1 MWGTSWKVKT
11 NKLINCLADATFGIY
26 LFHANCGVCA
36 EAGNAEALSKCIVY
50 LYQNKQLEEMFGSN
64 ARQYA
69 ETNVSKSKAVAMYLQ
84 VIETIVDK
92 EK

>member
-1 MWGTSWKVKT
+1 MGS
-11 NKLINCLADATFGIY
+11 
-26 LFHANCGVCA
+26 
-36 EAGNAEALSKCIVY
+36 EMCIRDR
-50 LYQNKQLEEMFGSN
+50 NKQLEEMFGSN